1 MNIASSPTKAVI
13 VTGPTASGKTE
24 LLDAVFGRGAFS
36 FFASLNNTAKGE
48 LVLPSS
54 AEVLSAD
61 SMQAYKGLDI
71 GTAKPSPGILARLP
85 HHLIDFK
92 KPDEQYTAGEFVRLA
107 DALCATLGSRNV
119 LPVISGGTGFYIRNF
134 LCGPASA
141 PPSDPGI
148 REKVSSDL
156 AEFGVETLRGELE
169 SADPVS
175 AGRISERDVYRLT
188 RAIEILRASGL
199 PPSRF
204 APPEKARGV
213 YDFLL
218 VGVER
223 PRGELKELIDARVDA
238 MFATGLPEEIA
249 SLASAGYGSASP
261 GLKAIGYR
269 EFFEMKGASLSVIA
283 EAIKLHTRQYAKR
296 QMTFLRALPGIVWI
310 KPDPSTLAGLVG
322 DFLTK
327 V

>member
-1 MNIASSPTKAVI
+1 LNIVSSPIKAVI

-24 LLDAVFGRGAFS
+24 LLDDLFGRGAFS
-36 FFASLNNTAKGE
+36 FFASLNSAARGKI
-48 LVLPSS
+48 VLPSS

-71 GTAKPSPGILARLP
+71 GTAKPSRGILSRLP

-92 KPDEQYTAGEFVRLA
+92 KPNEQYTAGEFVRLA
-107 DALCATLGSRNV
+107 DALCAALGSRNV

-141 PPSDPGI
+141 PPSAPGL
-148 REKVSSDL
+148 REKVSKDL
-156 AEFGVETLRGELE
+156 AEFGVERLRRELE

-175 AGRISERDVYRLT
+175 AGRIGERDIYRLT
-188 RAIEILRASGL
+188 RAIEILRTSGL
-199 PPSRF
+199 PPSSF
-204 APPEKARGV
+204 APPEKARGA
-213 YDFLL
+213 YDFLV

-223 PRGELKELIDARVDA
+223 PRGELKELIGARVDA
-238 MFATGLPEEIA
+238 MFAAGLPEEVA
-249 SLASAGYGSASP
+249 TLAAAGYDSASP

-269 EFFEMKGASLSVIA
+269 EFFEMKGAPLSVIA

-310 KPDPSTLAGLVG
+310 KPDSSVLAGLVG
-322 DFLTK
+322 DFLIEA
-327 V
+327 